1 MKPKLKTIKKI
12 VDYLND
18 LAAINDGNPSTED
31 IKRLKKKH
39 KILAM
44 HHAEIVHLGFAT
56 YVKRN
61 LKMNKVVYHPI
72 DARKVMESMYNRYPS
87 LTLTKAQKIALG
99 KPIVK
104 RNKAEVP
111 AYIPDMSEEKRQEII
126 ENAKDPWADFC
137 KRQQEAGLMAE
148 FKSETK
154 WVSADEFKQMAEK
167 LYETDN
173 IQTKQRI
180 AKLEN
185 QPRKKVSILWGLIKW
200 EI

>member
-31 IKRLKKKH
+31 IKRLMKQH
-39 KILAM
+39 RVTAIY
-44 HHAEIVHLGFAT
+44 HAEISHLGLAT
-56 YVKRN
+56 YTGRK
-61 LKMNKVVYHPI
+61 LKMNKLVYHPI
-72 DARKVMESMYNRYPS
+72 DARKILESMYNRYP
-87 LTLTKAQKIALG
+87 KLG
-99 KPIVK
+99 YNSRT
-104 RNKAEVP
+104 RNKAKAPVSIPNAPIKKEEV
-111 AYIPDMSEEKRQEII
+111 R
-126 ENAKDPWADFC
+126 
-137 KRQQEAGLMAE
+137 LMPE
-148 FKSETK
+148 VKSKTK
-154 WVSADEFKQMAEK
+154 WVSADELKQMAEK
-167 LYETDN
+167 LQESDN

>member
-1 MKPKLKTIKKI
+1 MATGSQTLKANKMKPKLKTINKI
-12 VDYLND
+12 VGYLND

-104 RNKAEVP
+104 RNKAKAPVSIPNAPIKKEEV
-111 AYIPDMSEEKRQEII
+111 
-126 ENAKDPWADFC
+126 
-137 KRQQEAGLMAE
+137 GLMPE
-148 FKSETK
+148 VKSKTE
-154 WVSADEFKQMAEK
+154 WVSAEGMKQLAEK
-167 LYETDN
+167 IYETDN